1 MLRSLLFLLVLVTP
15 CATIAEVIRLSEPV
29 ESGAGYEVFGAPMS
43 NKNAAPSL
51 GEVIANAESHA
62 DQTVRVSTTIAQVC
76 QKKGCFF
83 IAVDGDQWARVTFR
97 DYEFFVPTDS
107 MSKAVTL
114 EGVFSER
121 QLSAEEVAH
130 YEADLGKADGGPSVP
145 RVEYSIVATSVMI
158 LSDV

>member
-1 MLRSLLFLLVLVTP
+1 MLRNLLLFAIFAAANA
-15 CATIAEVIRLSEPV
+15 ATAETIRLSEPV
-29 ESGAGYEVFGAPMS
+29 ESGAGYEVFGAPMA

-62 DQTVRVSTTIAQVC
+62 DRTVRVSTKIAQVC

-83 IAVDGDQWARVTFR
+83 IAVDGDQWARVTFK

-107 MSKAVTL
+107 SQKAVTL
-114 EGVFSER
+114 EGVFAER
-121 QLSAEEVAH
+121 ELSAEEVAH
-130 YEADLGKADGGPSVP
+130 YAADLGSESDASSTP

-158 LSDV
+158 HSDA